1 VSAAAGAVCR
11 DCLGLVEEWD
21 GGPLGDCWAVCRCSA
36 EYPEQLLE
44 LDDRTPPVL
53 FGLGERAGLRRLQRD
68 LTVTIVGSRRAT
80 RYGTSVAGELGNML
94 GAAGLTVVSGMAFG
108 IDSAAHEGTLDGGG
122 ATVAVLGGG
131 PDVAYPPSKRALH
144 GRIASSGGVL
154 LSERPPGI
162 RPEKW
167 SFPARNRIMA
177 ALART
182 VIVVEAA
189 LPSGTMITAEE
200 ATRLHRDLGAVPG
213 PVTSRTSAGTNELIR
228 EGAAL
233 VRDAQDVLDEI
244 LGVGA
249 TAAVRVGPNLAPE
262 LAATLTLV
270 EAGNTTVD
278 LVARAG
284 SGDPRSCAVA
294 LARLELMGYIQGG
307 AYGVYA
313 RTSLSV
319 PADR

>member
-1 VSAAAGAVCR
+1 VSPPAETACR
-11 DCLGLVEEWD
+11 DCLSLVEEWD
-21 GGPLGDCWAVCRCSA
+21 GRPLGECWAVCRCGA
-36 EYPEQLLE
+36 GYPEQLLE

-53 FGLGERAGLRRLQRD
+53 FGLGERAGLERLQRD
-68 LTVTIVGSRRAT
+68 VTVTIVGSRRAT
-80 RYGTSVAGELGNML
+80 RYGTSVAGELANML
-94 GAAGLTVVSGMAFG
+94 GAAGMTVVSGMAFG
-108 IDSAAHEGTLDGGG
+108 IDSAAHEGALDGRG
-122 ATVAVLGGG
+122 ATAAVLAGG

-144 GRIASSGGVL
+144 RRIISSGGIL

-177 ALART
+177 ALARM

-213 PVTSRTSAGTNELIR
+213 PVTSRTSAGSNELIR

-233 VRDAQDVLDEI
+233 VRDAQDVLDEL

-249 TAAVRVGPNLAPE
+249 TTAVRVGPDLDPE
-262 LAATLTLV
+262 LTAVLALV
-270 EAGNTTVD
+270 EDGNATVD

-284 SGDPRSCAVA
+284 PSDPRSSAIA
-294 LARLELMGYIQGG
+294 LARLELMGYVAGG
-307 AYGVYA
+307 AAGDYA
-313 RTSLSV
+313 RTSLSA
-319 PADR
+319 PDDR

>member
-1 VSAAAGAVCR
+1 
-11 DCLGLVEEWD
+11 
-21 GGPLGDCWAVCRCSA
+21 
-36 EYPEQLLE
+36 LE

-53 FGLGERAGLRRLQRD
+53 FGLGERAGLRRLTRD
-68 LTVTIVGSRRAT
+68 VTVTIVGSRRAT
-80 RYGTSVAGELGNML
+80 RYGVSVAGELGNML

-108 IDSAAHEGTLDGGG
+108 IDSAAHEGTLGGG
-122 ATVAVLGGG
+122 GITVAVLAGG

-144 GRIASSGGVL
+144 GRIVSSGGIL

-177 ALART
+177 ALAHM

-213 PVTSRTSAGTNELIR
+213 PVTSRTSAGPNELIR

-233 VRDAQDVLDEI
+233 VRDAQDVLDEL

-249 TAAVRVGPNLAPE
+249 TAAVRVGPALDRE
-262 LAATLTLV
+262 LAGALDLV
-270 EAGNTTVD
+270 ELGNTTVEL
-278 LVARAG
+278 LVRAG
-284 SGDPRSCAVA
+284 AGDARSSAVA
-294 LARLELMGYIQGG
+294 LARLELMGYVDGRDDG
-307 AYGVYA
+307 TFT
-313 RTSLSV
+313 RTVLR
-319 PADR
+319 PPG